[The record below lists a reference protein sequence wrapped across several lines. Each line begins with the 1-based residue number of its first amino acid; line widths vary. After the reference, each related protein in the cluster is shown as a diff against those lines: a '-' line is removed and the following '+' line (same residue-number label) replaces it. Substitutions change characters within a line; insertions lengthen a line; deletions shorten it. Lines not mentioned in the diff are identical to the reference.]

1 MAESSSLRGWTFEP
15 SATWPLEFF
24 NVDLSPHHAGAVGWD
39 AMPLMGFDRPGLELL
54 SAQGL
59 ESALLEAIALQNETV
74 PCHPG
79 KELRIFPSS
88 PR

>member
-1 MAESSSLRGWTFEP
+1 
-15 SATWPLEFF
+15 
-24 NVDLSPHHAGAVGWD
+24 
-39 AMPLMGFDRPGLELL
+39 MPLTGFDRPGLELL

-74 PCHPG
+74 SCHPG
-79 KELRIFPSS
+79 KDLRIFPSS